1 MRPWENITNREN
13 HRKIVRFG
21 RSVLMKETRI
31 STWNYRS
38 CLVSEG
44 CDFVLSLVGW
54 KTKRSTLMFGLD
66 PYYGKSYE

>member
-1 MRPWENITNREN
+1 MRPWEIITNREN

-44 CDFVLSLVGW
+44 CDLICLVTCW
-54 KTKRSTLMFGLD
+54 LED
-66 PYYGKSYE
+66 